1 MAAPALPPAAPARR
15 ERLSVPSYLPS
26 VLVSQGGIAL
36 SALLALAVTDDLRQ
50 LRDLDLQGALSSLS
64 ASEFLPRLCI
74 GVLATQ
80 IWYGQRLS
88 RSVQTPEEAA
98 AAAVAAANANASKS
112 KQTKVKS
119 EPGRVRK
126 PTGPA
131 LSYASLLNSLRPLAG
146 AAAST
151 LTCAVAVAGAL
162 ILLGAPLTSHLT
174 ETALLAL
181 LLASLAC
188 PPALLTRKLDDLK
201 DADLWL
207 TELDVVLKL
216 PAGGAVLGAW
226 LGAFALPL
234 DWGSAWQVS

>member
-131 LSYASLLNSLRPLAG
+131 LSYASLLNSLRVRRDALEPQSALIPLFLQPLAG

-162 ILLGAPLTSHLT
+162 ILLGAPLTRS
-174 ETALLAL
+174 ALCLAL
-181 LLASLAC
+181 RIMC
-188 PPALLTRKLDDLK
+188 
-201 DADLWL
+201 
-207 TELDVVLKL
+207 
-216 PAGGAVLGAW
+216 
-226 LGAFALPL
+226 
-234 DWGSAWQVS
+234 